1 MDKSRSLRKA
11 ISFVVVRGGT
21 SMNVATIGLDIA
33 KHIFQV
39 HGADAEEQGL
49 NNRLGSNRR
58 DPSDG
63 KNVPSVPP
71 DLAGAQ
77 SLLDFAFNRNAGQRH
92 EAQPV
97 GRTIQDELG
106 GAAPA
111 SVSSSLLAFASN
123 SDQPPY
129 IRSSEKIGDRPRRPG
144 STDETG

>member
-1 MDKSRSLRKA
+1 
-11 ISFVVVRGGT
+11 
-21 SMNVATIGLDIA
+21 MNVATIGLDIA

-97 GRTIQDELG
+97 GRTIQDERQ
-106 GAAPA
+106 AAPQLTDMLEQDDPVFGQQA
-111 SVSSSLLAFASN
+111 ADL
-123 SDQPPY
+123 
-129 IRSSEKIGDRPRRPG
+129 IGQLRP
-144 STDETG
+144 